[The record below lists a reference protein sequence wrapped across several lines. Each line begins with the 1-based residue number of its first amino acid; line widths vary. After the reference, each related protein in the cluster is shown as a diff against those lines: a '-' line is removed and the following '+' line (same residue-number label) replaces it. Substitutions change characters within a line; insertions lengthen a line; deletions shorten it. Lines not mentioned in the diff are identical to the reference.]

1 MKIHAIALLVFV
13 LHESATSIPQQSNP
27 EGSIEGRVVRS
38 GSGEP
43 IPEARITVEGR
54 GQKKTTTS
62 QSGQFVISDL
72 DAPGRYRI
80 EAVADGYARQEYG
93 QNPVYVAAGQT
104 LKGIDFEL
112 VPAGYVTGRIR
123 DDTGKPI
130 NALAVHLLQATYK
143 YAAGQRSFHDAGST
157 VTNERGDYRLSSVTR
172 GRYYL
177 VAGSV
182 SQLRSTSVSG
192 ARTNNIRK
200 YALTYYPGVIDLPD
214 AVVIDVS
221 SGHDLSAIDF
231 TVYPQKTYRVHGRI
245 IDSRTGQPPHAVFI
259 QLQSH
264 TFPREIM
271 SSLPEAGYDAATGKF
286 EVHDVQPG
294 SYMLMLEVRP
304 DKNESTS
311 LPVSRVSVDIV
322 VADSDIDG
330 LVLTAFPPASIP
342 GRLTIDG
349 REVTSVQSFERIRV
363 GLEGSQ
369 AYALSGKINPD
380 GTFSIDGVTPGKY
393 QVGVCMG
400 LQSNPGGCARE
411 TPDFYLKY
419 AQFDRRDALNSPL
432 EFGGIPSQLDI
443 VLSSKPSRIQGT
455 VVNESQSAVAGVR
468 AVLVPD
474 HNRDRFDLY
483 KVAASDSGGH
493 FAMRGITPGAYK
505 IFAFEAL
512 EENAYLDPDFMQR
525 FEPYGKAVRVEEG
538 DQLNIDVKV
547 IPANK

>member
-1 MKIHAIALLVFV
+1 MKIQAIALLVFV
-13 LHESATSIPQQSNP
+13 LHESATSIPQQSSP
-27 EGSIEGRVVRS
+27 KGSIEGRVIRS
-38 GSGEP
+38 GNGEP

-93 QNPVYVAAGQT
+93 ENPVYVAAGQT

-112 VPAGYVTGRIR
+112 VPAGYVSGRIR

-130 NALAVHLLQATYK
+130 NGLPVHLLQAIYK
-143 YAAGQRSFHDAGST
+143 YAAGQKSFRYAGST
-157 VTNERGDYRLSSVTR
+157 VTNERGDYRFSSVTP
-172 GRYYL
+172 GHYYL
-177 VAGSV
+177 IAGSA
-182 SQLRSTSVSG
+182 SQPRSGPVSG
-192 ARTNNIRK
+192 ASPNGARK
-200 YALTYYPGVIDLPD
+200 YALTYYPGVLDLPD
-214 AVVIDVS
+214 AVVVDVS

-231 TVYPQKTYRVHGRI
+231 TVYPQKTYIVSGRI
-245 IDSRTGQPPHAVFI
+245 IDSRTGRRPQAVFI

-271 SSLPEAGYDAATGKF
+271 SPLADVRYDAATGKF
-286 EVHDVQPG
+286 KVHDVQPG
-294 SYMLMLEVRP
+294 SYTLILQIRP

-311 LPVSRVSVDIV
+311 LPVSGASVDIAV
-322 VADSDIDG
+322 VDSDIDS

-342 GRLTIDG
+342 GRLTIEG
-349 REVTSVQSFERIRV
+349 REVTSMQGFERIRI
-363 GLEGSQ
+363 GLDASQ
-369 AYALSGKINPD
+369 TYALSGKVNAD
-380 GTFSIDGVTPGKY
+380 GTFRIDGVTPGKY

-400 LQSNPGGCARE
+400 NPSNPGGCFRE

-443 VLSSKPSRIQGT
+443 VLSSKPSRIHGT
-455 VVNESQSAVAGVR
+455 VVNESQSPVAGVR

-474 HNRDRFDLY
+474 HNRERFDLY
-483 KVAASDSGGH
+483 KVADSDSGGH
-493 FAMRGITPGAYK
+493 FNMRGITPGTYK

-512 EENAYLDPDFMQR
+512 EENAYFDSDVIQR
-525 FEPYGKAVRVEEG
+525 FEPYGKAVRVEED
-538 DQLNIDVKV
+538 DQLNIDVNV